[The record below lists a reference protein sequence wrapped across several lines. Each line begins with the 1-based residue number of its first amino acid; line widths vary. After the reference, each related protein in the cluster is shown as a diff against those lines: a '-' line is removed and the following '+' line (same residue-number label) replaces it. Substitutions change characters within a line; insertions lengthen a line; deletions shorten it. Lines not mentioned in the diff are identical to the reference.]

1 VDFTLLEGG
10 RIEVAVKA
18 ADGSA
23 LHDAVVSLLDAAGRP
38 VTRGITLLNVLSL
51 NRSRTDANGMVTLT
65 GVAPGSYQ
73 IAALA
78 TGRETP
84 AVKSGVE
91 VTEGALTAVE
101 IVVPAEAAK

>member
-1 VDFTLLEGG
+1 
-10 RIEVAVKA
+10 
-18 ADGSA
+18 
-23 LHDAVVSLLDAAGRP
+23 
-38 VTRGITLLNVLSL
+38 
-51 NRSRTDANGMVTLT
+51 MVTLT